1 MGNQGSNQ
9 HKQSNTTTDEKID
22 HSSEPQPSEMVDQKS
37 TPNEINADGHN
48 VNHQNTQSVTTKE
61 PKSTTD
67 STNNYV
73 VIHPLGDRTK
83 TLDPSQPEEQMQQR
97 HIPSTENRKQTSQ
110 HAPTRDID
118 SSDINAHLS
127 LFDQLIQFNDF
138 RELFTRYIT
147 DTHSQYATMISF
159 LHRVEQFH
167 SQTLPSVRYALAK
180 DIIHEYIRDGSSK
193 RLFFR
198 SEVGNA
204 VRKRLIEQFDEYCS
218 ERVIPSRLFDDVVRS
233 VYSELKQ
240 GPYASFVR
248 TENFRRYVQE
258 KEKSG

>member
-9 HKQSNTTTDEKID
+9 HKQSNTTIDEKID

-37 TPNEINADGHN
+37 TLNGIETDAHN
-48 VNHQNTQSVTTKE
+48 TNHQNTQSITTKE
-61 PKSTTD
+61 PKTTTD

-83 TLDPSQPEEQMQQR
+83 TLDPSQPEEQIQQR
-97 HIPSTENRKQTSQ
+97 HISSTENRKQTSQ

-118 SSDINAHLS
+118 SSDINTHLS

-138 RELFTRYIT
+138 CELFTRYIT
-147 DTHSQYATMISF
+147 DTHSQYATMVDF

-204 VRKRLIEQFDEYCS
+204 IRKRLIEQFDEYCS

-233 VYSELKQ
+233 V
-240 GPYASFVR
+240 
-248 TENFRRYVQE
+248 
-258 KEKSG
+258 